1 MKRWLCLF
9 FLCVG
14 IVSLLLIPGHQASL
28 NQHPHARDR
37 SVVRS
42 GEFVS
47 TLFGVL
53 IATSPA
59 LTRSRADPSE
69 SSETR
74 FALLTADDA
83 SPPWLDYRG
92 PPGVCGRPWVSC
104 RGAGQAGSSQQREK
118 STLRTRNYCRS
129 RYQIKRVSFAT
140 AFS

>member
-28 NQHPHARDR
+28 NQHPHALDR

-47 TLFGVL
+47 NLFGVL

-59 LTRSRADPSE
+59 LTRSRAGPSE
-69 SSETR
+69 SSTTR

-104 RGAGQAGSSQQREK
+104 RALARPAAVSKGRRVRFVHEITAGHVIK
-118 STLRTRNYCRS
+118 S
-129 RYQIKRVSFAT
+129 KE
-140 AFS
+140 

>member
-14 IVSLLLIPGHQASL
+14 VLSLLLIPGHQASL
-28 NQHPHARDR
+28 NQHPHTRDR
-37 SVVRS
+37 SVVRL

-47 TLFGVL
+47 TLFRDL

-59 LTRSRADPSE
+59 LTRSRGGPSE
-69 SSETR
+69 SSATR
-74 FALLTADDA
+74 FALLTADDV

-92 PPGVCGRPWVSC
+92 PPGVCGGLGSVAAGWPGRRPPVMGEES
-104 RGAGQAGSSQQREK
+104 ASFTKLLPSS
-118 STLRTRNYCRS
+118 
-129 RYQIKRVSFAT
+129 YQVSFAT

>member
-74 FALLTADDA
+74 FALLTADDV

-104 RGAGQAGSSQQREK
+104 RGVLARPAAASNGRKVRFLHEITAVK
-118 STLRTRNYCRS
+118 
-129 RYQIKRVSFAT
+129 VSNQKTEFCN
-140 AFS
+140 SL

>member
-9 FLCVG
+9 FLWVG

-28 NQHPHARDR
+28 NQHPYARDR

-47 TLFGVL
+47 TLFRVL
-53 IATSPA
+53 IETSPA
-59 LTRSRADPSE
+59 FTRSRAGPSE
-69 SSETR
+69 SSATR
-74 FALLTADDA
+74 FALLTADDL

-92 PPGVCGRPWVSC
+92 PPGVCGRPWVGCSG
-104 RGAGQAGSSQQREK
+104 RPGRRPPVMGEESASFTKLLPSS
-118 STLRTRNYCRS
+118 
-129 RYQIKRVSFAT
+129 YQIKRLSFAT

>member
-1 MKRWLCLF
+1 MKRWLCLS

-28 NQHPHARDR
+28 NQHPHTLDR

-47 TLFGVL
+47 NLLGVL

-59 LTRSRADPSE
+59 LTRSRAGPSE
-69 SSETR
+69 SSTTR
-74 FALLTADDA
+74 FALA

-92 PPGVCGRPWVSC
+92 PPGVCGRPGVSC
-104 RGAGQAGSSQQREK
+104 NGAGQAGSSQQWEK